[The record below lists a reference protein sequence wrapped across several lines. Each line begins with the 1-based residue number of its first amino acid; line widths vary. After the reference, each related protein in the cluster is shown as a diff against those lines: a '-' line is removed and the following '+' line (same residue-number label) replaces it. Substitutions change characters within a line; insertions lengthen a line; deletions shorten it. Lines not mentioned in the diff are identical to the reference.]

1 MDCRQFLRAH
11 TAFLDDTL
19 SGEDTAR
26 ARDHVLECPAC
37 AAHDLRLRRAMM
49 LARSASAIVPS
60 EGFSERLAA
69 RIAAERAMPP
79 SVFSQPRWRRRAT
92 TAAAVVVL
100 VAVGG
105 WVAAMSAPRNQREAA
120 FALSPIVVRPPAV
133 PVEPVAAPAMFA
145 TVTSGFPVFP
155 AVLLAKRASE
165 QFAATHARTVSFQA
179 TQ

>member
-26 ARDHVLECPAC
+26 ARGHLLECPAC
-37 AAHDLRLRRAMM
+37 AAHDFRVRRAMM
-49 LARSASAIVPS
+49 LARSAPAIMPS
-60 EGFSERLAA
+60 EGFSDRLAA
-69 RIAAERAMPP
+69 RIAAERATPP
-79 SVFSQPRWRRRAT
+79 SVFTEPRWRRRAT
-92 TAAAVVVL
+92 KAAALAVF

-105 WVAAMSAPRNQREAA
+105 WVATVSAPDDESEAA

-179 TQ
+179 TR

>member
-26 ARDHVLECPAC
+26 ARAHLLECSVC

-49 LARSASAIVPS
+49 LARSAPAIVPS
-60 EGFSERLAA
+60 EGFTERLAA
-69 RIAAERAMPP
+69 RLATERATPQ
-79 SVFSQPRWRRRAT
+79 SVFAESRWRLRAT
-92 TAAAVVVL
+92 KAAAVAVL

-105 WVAAMSAPRNQREAA
+105 WVIAVSAPGDRPAVA